1 MNDRALVMAF
11 KAHKNQKR
19 KGTDIP
25 YIIHPIETAVIL
37 ISNGENQDLI
47 DAALLHDTLEDTTVT
62 YQDIMDSFGERTA
75 ELVLSVTEPYKSGRA
90 KLSEDEEVKSW
101 KARKTHTIE
110 YLKTAGRDTK
120 LLLCA
125 DKLSNI
131 RSIVSD
137 YNEIGDKVWDRFNAP
152 RESQLWYYQALAESL
167 KDLQGIKMY
176 DELMEKIKYLIK
188 NA

>member
-1 MNDRALVMAF
+1 MNDKALIMAF

-25 YIIHPIETAVIL
+25 YIVHPIEVAVIL
-37 ISNGENQDLI
+37 ISNGAGHNLI
-47 DAALLHDTLEDTTVT
+47 NAALLHDTLEDTTVT
-62 YQDIMDSFGERTA
+62 YQDIMDNFGKVTA
-75 ELVLSVTEPYKSGRA
+75 DLVLSVTEPYKSGKT
-90 KLSEDEEVKSW
+90 KLTEDEEVRSW
-101 KARKTHTIE
+101 KDRKSHTIE
-110 YLKTAGRDTK
+110 YVMTADRETK
-120 LLLCA
+120 LLTCA

-137 YNEIGDKVWDRFNAP
+137 FNQIGDKVWDRFNAP
-152 RESQLWYYQALAESL
+152 KESQFWYYQGLSESL

-176 DELMEKIKYLIK
+176 DELAEKIKYLIK